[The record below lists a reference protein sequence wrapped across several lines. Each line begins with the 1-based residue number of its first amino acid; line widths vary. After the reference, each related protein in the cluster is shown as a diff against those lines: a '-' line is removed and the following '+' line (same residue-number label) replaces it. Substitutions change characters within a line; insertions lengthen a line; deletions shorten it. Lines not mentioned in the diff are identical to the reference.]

1 MSKPMTEVGL
11 RSTLKGRLSLSTW
24 MFIYLAVAEL
34 RSQLAPATTS
44 AFETQTLEET
54 QMLHRERHRE
64 SLYQGFLK
72 VLSDTCDIC
81 LLVLQ

>member
-1 MSKPMTEVGL
+1 MTEAGL

-44 AFETQTLEET
+44 AFETDSGGNLDAPQGTP
-54 QMLHRERHRE
+54 QR

-72 VLSDTCDIC
+72 VLSDTCDTC